1 MPLSPMPIPPAIWK
15 VGATLEAR
23 GNIEHRT
30 PNMEHRSEEHDRPAQ
45 AIWEAGFFANQNFV
59 GRPPRR
65 GMALHGGE
73 AEGAISELGQRRP
86 RGMKQT
92 QKNRLQNW

>member
-45 AIWEAGFFANQNFV
+45 AIWAAGFFANQNSV
-59 GRPPRR
+59 GRPGAEEWRYTGEKLKGR
-65 GMALHGGE
+65 FRNWGKEGQGG
-73 AEGAISELGQRRP
+73 
-86 RGMKQT
+86 
-92 QKNRLQNW
+92 